1 MIKVFLSRNHF
12 WLACLA
18 GIICL
23 ATIRSH
29 PVYGKIDF
37 YLLNGR
43 PWWPKWK
50 TLVTDVRT
58 LGNSPVYTDYVTGS
72 ILGGIFGEVPLL
84 EVTRIRRIST
94 LDIDDM
100 EKNKLPAK
108 SLLNFY
114 LKKEELTKNFKCV
127 INLIGYESSWVPD
140 ETGHWNRKMGRT
152 SAFYKFRD
160 IQGESNT
167 LIQLKAVPLQR
178 CAVYFANS
186 DE

>member
-1 MIKVFLSRNHF
+1 MIKVLLSRNHF

-37 YLLNGR
+37 YLVDGR
-43 PWWPKWK
+43 PWWPEWK
-50 TLVTDVRT
+50 TLVRNVRSFD
-58 LGNSPVYTDYVTGS
+58 NRPVYTDYVTGS
-72 ILGGIFGEVPLL
+72 ILGGVFGEVILL
-84 EVTRIRRIST
+84 EVMRSRKITT

-114 LKKEELTKNFKCV
+114 LTEEELTKDFKCV

-140 ETGHWNRKMGRT
+140 ETGHWSRKMGKT
-152 SAFYKFRD
+152 SAFYKFKD
-160 IQGESNT
+160 IHGESKT
-167 LIQLKAVPLQR
+167 RIRLKTVPLQR
-178 CAVYFANS
+178 CAVYFANNG
-186 DE
+186 E

>member
-1 MIKVFLSRNHF
+1 MIKVLLSRNHF

-37 YLLNGR
+37 YLVDGR
-43 PWWPKWK
+43 PWWPEWK

-58 LGNSPVYTDYVTGS
+58 FDNSPVYTDYVTGS
-72 ILGGIFGEVPLL
+72 ILGGVFGEVPLL
-84 EVTRIRRIST
+84 EVTRTRRIST

-108 SLLNFY
+108 GLLNFY
-114 LKKEELTKNFKCV
+114 LTKEELRKDFKCV
-127 INLIGYESSWVPD
+127 INFIGYESSWVPD
-140 ETGHWNRKMGRT
+140 ETGHWSRKMGKT
-152 SAFYKFRD
+152 SAFYKFKD
-160 IQGESNT
+160 IHGESKT
-167 LIQLKAVPLQR
+167 RIRLKTVPLQR
-178 CAVYFANS
+178 CAVYFAKNG
-186 DE
+186 E